1 VVVTFNNRIGGVGS
15 CARAQLRTR
24 QGRQKVSR
32 AKLRKGATMEDLKL
46 TAGGY
51 DFKPAHAAMQRYID
65 GNLLSGISWAVM
77 SGRDLVDVNCV
88 GWADKEAQTPLRTD
102 HIFRVFSNTKLITSC
117 AALLLVEEGRIGL
130 DDPIEKFIP
139 QLGNRKVL
147 RPGAAS
153 IDDAEPAKGSIT
165 IRQLLSHSSGLSYGF
180 FDPGTVIF
188 KALNER
194 GVHNPA
200 TTLAQMVDV
209 LADLPLIYHPGK
221 SWEYSLAIDVVAR
234 LVEVVS
240 GQSFD
245 RFVQAR
251 ILDPLGMVDTGFV
264 VPEKEQGRLVAYYAG
279 ADLME
284 PMKPGLTR
292 TDNAPFPGAYLR
304 PIARLNGGGG
314 LVSTLHDMVAL
325 IRSLLPGGPTLL
337 KPETIA
343 MMMTNQLPEGQWI
356 RFAMLGEQPG
366 KAHGL
371 AGGIIL
377 KPSAFDHPD
386 AAGEFYWG
394 GVAGTQWWISP
405 KKNMAG
411 VMMAQRQMAFVHPFS
426 FEFKRMA
433 YEAMKQRAKV
443 VA

>member
-1 VVVTFNNRIGGVGS
+1 
-15 CARAQLRTR
+15 
-24 QGRQKVSR
+24 
-32 AKLRKGATMEDLKL
+32 MEDLKV
-46 TAGGY
+46 TATGY
-51 DFKPAHAAMQRYID
+51 DFAPARAAMQRYID
-65 GNLLSGISWAVM
+65 GNLLAGISSAVLV
-77 SGRDLVDVNCV
+77 GRELVDVSCV

-117 AALLLVEEGRIGL
+117 AALLLFEEGRLKL

-153 IDDAEPAKGSIT
+153 LDDTESAKSSIT

-194 GVHNPA
+194 GVHNPN
-200 TTLAQMVDV
+200 TTLADMVDV
-209 LADLPLIYHPGK
+209 LADLPLIYHPGT

-234 LVEVVS
+234 LVEVIS
-240 GQSFD
+240 GQTFD
-245 RFVQAR
+245 KFIQAR

-264 VPEKEQGRLVAYYAG
+264 VPEKDHGRLVAYYAG

-304 PIARLNGGGG
+304 PVARLNGGGG
-314 LVSTLHDMVAL
+314 LVSTMPDMVAL

-343 MMMTNQLPEGQWI
+343 LMMTNQLRDGQWI
-356 RFAMLGEQPG
+356 RFAMMGEQPG
-366 KAHGL
+366 RVHGL
-371 AGGIIL
+371 AGGLIQT
-377 KPSAFDHPD
+377 PSPIDHPD
-386 AAGEFYWG
+386 VAGEFYWG

-405 KKNMAG
+405 KANVAG

-433 YEAMKQRAKV
+433 YDAVKRRR
-443 VA
+443 